1 MKALQLKTNHTA
13 AAGGLAAAA
22 AGVGAPPESLSMAV
36 TMVNIAAIHKTTG
49 NYDTA
54 LHYLSRA
61 LSARKAHLGENHVD
75 VATVISSI
83 AEVHRLLGD
92 HSVALRYYEWAYTIR
107 EMACGAN
114 TVRVVSS
121 GPQPVLFSFLSFL
134 LFQWLALSSL
144 RPVFVFRE
152 THVLLYPTYF
162 FF

>member
-121 GPQPVLFSFLSFL
+121 SPQPVLFSS
-134 LFQWLALSSL
+134 
-144 RPVFVFRE
+144 
-152 THVLLYPTYF
+152 F
-162 FF
+162 FFFSG